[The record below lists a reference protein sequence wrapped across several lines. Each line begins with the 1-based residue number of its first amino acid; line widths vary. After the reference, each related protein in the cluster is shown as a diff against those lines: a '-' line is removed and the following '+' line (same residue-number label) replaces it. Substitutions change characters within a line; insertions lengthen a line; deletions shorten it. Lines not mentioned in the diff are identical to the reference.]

1 MSNQQRRKTVLIE
14 YIILIILVIAAVTVI
29 VLVQRSGK
37 KDAAPAAAE
46 IIRTETE
53 SSVVSASGTQGQSAL
68 DASSASA
75 SETVPTPEAVVSAAA
90 EEHPLGPV
98 TQAPEPHL
106 PEVGIELDESALQSD
121 FVYFVRRADQ
131 KVLLDRRANEVMYP
145 ASMTKIMT
153 AILVLENLHDMDMKV
168 DVWQEDSEMYYTDD
182 ASVAGFLPGESVSV
196 RDLLYGVML
205 PSGADASKALARAVA
220 GSEENFVVM
229 MNDKAKKIGMTHT
242 HFMNCTGLHH
252 QDHYSTC
259 YDMMLMLNYALNSD
273 VFRTISATPEWLCEP
288 TDLHPESLYFAST
301 LSGIEGMWLDNGAQI
316 IGGKTGTEDEAGR
329 CLASYGS
336 YNDQEFLLITAHAPS
351 EETGNLWDAM
361 TLYGSLR

>member
-1 MSNQQRRKTVLIE
+1 MRKQQRRKTVLIE
-14 YIILIILVIAAVTVI
+14 YIILIVLVVAAVTVI

-53 SSVVSASGTQGQSAL
+53 SSAQSA
-68 DASSASA
+68 AGAEEQSSAESA
-75 SETVPTPEAVVSAAA
+75 PETTPTPEITVTAAA
-90 EEHPLGPV
+90 EEQPLGPV
-98 TQAPEPHL
+98 TKAPERPL
-106 PEVGIELDESALQSD
+106 PEVGIELDETALHSD
-121 FVYFVRRADQ
+121 FVYFVRSADQ
-131 KVLLDRRANEVMYP
+131 KVLFDRRANEVMYP

-153 AILVLENLHDMDMKV
+153 AIIVLENLHDMDMKV
-168 DVWQEDSEMYYTDD
+168 DVWQEDAEMYYTDD
-182 ASVAGFLPGESVSV
+182 ASVAGFSPGESVCV

-229 MNDKAKKIGMTHT
+229 MNDKAKKLGMTHT

-252 QDHYSTC
+252 ADHYSTC
-259 YDMMLMLNYALNSD
+259 YDMMLMLSYALNSD

-329 CLASYGS
+329 CLASYGY

>member
-1 MSNQQRRKTVLIE
+1 MKNQQRRKTVLIE
-14 YIILIILVIAAVTVI
+14 YIILVLLVIAAVTVI

-46 IIRTETE
+46 IARTETE
-53 SSVVSASGTQGQSAL
+53 SSAMSASGTAEQSVPG
-68 DASSASA
+68 SSSVSV
-75 SETVPTPEAVVSAAA
+75 SETVPTPEASMTPAA
-90 EEHPLGPV
+90 EAQPLGPV
-98 TQAPEPHL
+98 TVSPEPAL
-106 PEVGIELDESALQSD
+106 PEVGIELDETALHSD

-131 KVLLDRRANEVMYP
+131 KVLFDRRANEVMYP

-153 AILVLENLHDMDMKV
+153 AIIVLENLHDMDMKV
-168 DVWQEDSEMYYTDD
+168 DVWQEDAEMYYTDD
-182 ASVAGFLPGESVSV
+182 ASVAGFAPGESVCV

-205 PSGADASKALARAVA
+205 PSGADACKALARAVA

-229 MNDKAKKIGMTHT
+229 MNDKAKKLGMAHT

-252 QDHYSTC
+252 EEHYSTC
-259 YDMMLMLNYALNSD
+259 YDMMLMLSYALNSD
-273 VFRTISATPEWLCEP
+273 VFRSVSATPEWLCEP
-288 TDLHPESLYFAST
+288 TEIHPDSLYFAST
-301 LSGIEGMWLDNGAQI
+301 LSGIEGMWLENGAQI

-336 YNDQEFLLITAHAPS
+336 YNDQEFMLITAHAPS